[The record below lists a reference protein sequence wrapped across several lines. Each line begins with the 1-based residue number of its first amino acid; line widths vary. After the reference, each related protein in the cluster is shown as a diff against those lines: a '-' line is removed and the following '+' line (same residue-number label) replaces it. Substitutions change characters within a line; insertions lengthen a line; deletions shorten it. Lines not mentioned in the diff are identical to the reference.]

1 MDPFLPSR
9 SEHSLYFLTVDNTI
23 EICIAHEWLWE
34 TVKKK
39 KKNKQK
45 LVNILTAWVKGLPC
59 IASTNK
65 LYPNLCLHFSLI
77 SIFLSFSDQAFKI
90 HFLNIKR
97 GEQPQLFVKM

>member
-9 SEHSLYFLTVDNTI
+9 SEDSLYFLTVDNTI
-23 EICIAHEWLWE
+23 EVCIAHEWLWE

-39 KKNKQK
+39 TNKPK

-59 IASTNK
+59 ITSTNISES
-65 LYPNLCLHFSLI
+65 LFTLQEGSFSLI

-90 HFLNIKR
+90 NFLNIKR
-97 GEQPQLFVKM
+97 A